1 MFFCLISVM
10 KKLLLPI
17 SAIAGCSSI
26 TFAAGSTFG
35 MKQIDAPALQP
46 SSTPKVE
53 QIVKQQPQNDLEA
66 ACQEGN
72 REVCEQIEI
81 AKDLLEFQ
89 NRVQRITERAKE
101 EIASLNHERDF
112 PIVKINQEDIQDVR
126 EAMEPVGE
134 VSSRIRNMPTVL
146 LTQVVTS
153 SLRPLG
159 SIQFNPIEALDFQ
172 PLGFRGY
179 RNRNDADQTAI
190 DVGENP
196 SGDEFIAS
204 DEDEIR

>member
-10 KKLLLPI
+10 KKSLLPI

-26 TFAAGSTFG
+26 TFAAGTTLG
-35 MKQIDAPALQP
+35 MKQIDPRGVQAL
-46 SSTPKVE
+46 STPKVE

-72 REVCEQIEI
+72 RKVCEQIAI
-81 AKDLLEFQ
+81 TKDLVEFQ
-89 NRVQRITERAKE
+89 NRVQRITERAKV
-101 EIASLNHERDF
+101 EIASLNHKSDF
-112 PIVKINQEDIQDVR
+112 PIVKINQEDTSDVS

-146 LTQVVTS
+146 LTQVVSS
-153 SLRPLG
+153 SLRPLD

-172 PLGFRGY
+172 PFGLRGY
-179 RNRNDADQTAI
+179 SNRDTADQTAI

-196 SGDEFIAS
+196 SGNEPIAPE
-204 DEDEIR
+204 EDEIR